1 MPKLLGR
8 TQGLKPQQI
17 KRLHNL
23 YRRRL
28 PPADLLLPE
37 QARDLA
43 RLSAELGRQIG
54 LVVSRKGEVEQ
65 VVVGLPERLP
75 AMDPSRLRRGRT
87 RLAGHFLLRTHLGA
101 GGLGPPDLSELGLK
115 RWDLVA
121 VLEVDEQGEAGLIHL
136 AHLLPQPREGQ
147 DHRLLEPFR
156 AGQAPEDLSRLVRS
170 LEEELARLAPARA
183 VASQGAALLVSV
195 GDRPRA
201 EAATRLEELAE
212 LARSA
217 GLSVV
222 GRVIQ
227 RRLRPDP
234 RTLIGPGKLQ
244 QVLVQALRAGADLL
258 LLDQDLTPSQA
269 RSLAAATSRELKFM
283 DRTQLILDIFAQR
296 AATAEGK
303 LQVEMAQLR
312 YLMPR
317 LASRDDGLSRLTGG
331 IGGRGPGETKLE
343 IDRRRVRQ
351 RLGRLEQDL
360 ARLAQ
365 QRQQRRQA
373 RGRGGLPVLSIVGYT
388 NAGKSTLLN
397 TLTHSQV
404 PAEDRLFATLDPTT
418 RRLRFPREREVI
430 ITDTVGFIED
440 LPPELL
446 RAFAATLEE
455 LAQANLLLHVADAA
469 NPRAEELIAAV
480 NHILDELDLSRAP
493 RLLVL
498 NKADIAPAAALETLR
513 NRYQGVAISARDPST
528 LPALLARIEEMAFG
542 QPRTLTS
549 GRAVG

>member
-1 MPKLLGR
+1 MSKLLGR

-28 PPADLLLPE
+28 SPAELLLPE

-54 LVVSRKGEVEQ
+54 LVVSRRGEVEQ

-75 AMDPSRLRRGRT
+75 ALDPSRLRRGRT
-87 RLAGHFLLRTHLGA
+87 RLAGHLLLRTHLGA
-101 GGLGPPDLSELGLK
+101 GGLGQADLSELGLK

-121 VLEVDEQGEAGLIHL
+121 VLEVDEAGNAGLVQA
-136 AHLLPQPREGQ
+136 AHLLPQPQEGQ

-170 LEEELARLAPARA
+170 LEEELARLAPARP
-183 VASQGAALLVSV
+183 VESEGAALLVSV
-195 GDRPRA
+195 SDRPRA
-201 EAATRLEELAE
+201 EAETRLDELAE

-222 GRVIQ
+222 GRTVQ

-269 RSLAAATSRELKFM
+269 RSLAAATSSELKFM

-343 IDRRRVRQ
+343 MDRRRVRQ
-351 RLGRLEQDL
+351 RLSRLEQDL

-365 QRQQRRQA
+365 QRHRRRQA

-397 TLTHSQV
+397 ALTHSSV
-404 PAEDRLFATLDPTT
+404 PAENRLFATLDPTT

-430 ITDTVGFIED
+430 ITDTVGFIQD

-446 RAFAATLEE
+446 KAFAATLEE

-469 NPRAEELIAAV
+469 NPRAEEQIAAV
-480 NHILDELDLSRAP
+480 DHILDELDLSQAP

-498 NKADIAPAAALETLR
+498 NKADIAPAAALERLS
-513 NRYQGVAISARDPST
+513 NRFQGVAISALRPET
-528 LPALLARIEEMAFG
+528 LPALLARIEQMTFG
-542 QPRTLTS
+542 QPNHLGPQRVF
-549 GRAVG
+549 G